1 MQEQSAIGRRKTAV
15 ASVRIRDGKGKI
27 DVNGRAFETY
37 FPNEYQ
43 RKMIMAPIEKT
54 KQTFSMVDIIVRVRG
69 GGNEAQA
76 EAVRLGIARAL
87 VKDDAEIRHALKEVG
102 YLTRD
107 SRRREREK
115 YGRAGARKRFQFS
128 KR

>member
-1 MQEQSAIGRRKTAV
+1 MEEQLGTGRRKTSV
-15 ASVRIRDGKGKI
+15 ASVRLRSGSGSI
-27 DVNGRAFETY
+27 DINGREFEAY
-37 FPNEYQ
+37 FPQELQ
-43 RKMIMAPIEKT
+43 RKTIMSPFAAASVKT
-54 KQTFSMVDIIVRVRG
+54 SYDIIVRVRG
-69 GGNEAQA
+69 GGVEAQA

-87 VKDDAEIRHALKEVG
+87 IEEDETRRHALKEAG

-107 SRRREREK
+107 SRKKERKK